1 MLQSAPMYPAGQW
14 HVPVVRSHCAPFLHS
29 HGRSQP
35 GPYQPTGHSAQQ
47 SNDCT
52 VPSEVRARR
61 PSTWSYGLTQLAV
74 RPMAAGCT
82 DADTADGVAVL
93 GGSRT
98 AAALGAALPEG
109 AGRTG
114 CRERGIV
121 LLQNPPL
128 SMQGHRKPTP
138 VPWLSNVLTPLCPL
152 QCPWHDPRCFPSPL
166 AVPGVPTCLACSSGE
181 ARWAAALP
189 GDVVTGCS
197 GGTGTAFSTAL
208 PKRSGQAGCGDTGA
222 MAGCPQPAA
231 AKTAV
236 QSHLSRSAGPS
247 IQGGTGRC
255 R

>member
-1 MLQSAPMYPAGQW
+1 MGSPSSQSGPWRPGAQTQTPLMGWQSWVGPTQRQRWAQRSPKVPGGQ
-14 HVPVVRSHCAPFLHS
+14 
-29 HGRSQP
+29 
-35 GPYQPTGHSAQQ
+35 
-47 SNDCT
+47 
-52 VPSEVRARR
+52 
-61 PSTWSYGLTQLAV
+61 
-74 RPMAAGCT
+74 AAG
-82 DADTADGVAVL
+82 
-93 GGSRT
+93 RE
-98 AAALGAALPEG
+98 ALCFCK
-109 AGRTG
+109 T
-114 CRERGIV
+114 
-121 LLQNPPL
+121 PL

-152 QCPWHDPRCFPSPL
+152 QCPWHDPRCSPSPL

-208 PKRSGQAGCGDTGA
+208 PKRSGQAGCRDTGA